1 MKTEYSVF
9 DAVKVTGIHRERIR
23 DWMNRGYIKPSIQV
37 SKGKGTRALFDI
49 YDLMVMALFAKM
61 IDCGIPREWAG
72 RHFLAAYR
80 ADTLRVHPIK
90 YYKDMIAPRYLLF
103 FRANGEVMATEYE
116 TVKKRGE
123 LIRRGSLADDVVGI
137 NEAMLFTLI
146 IRKAE
151 ALAE

>member
-1 MKTEYSVF
+1 
-9 DAVKVTGIHRERIR
+9 
-23 DWMNRGYIKPSIQV
+23 
-37 SKGKGTRALFDI
+37 
-49 YDLMVMALFAKM
+49 
-61 IDCGIPREWAG
+61 
-72 RHFLAAYR
+72 
-80 ADTLRVHPIK
+80 
-90 YYKDMIAPRYLLF
+90 MIAPRYLLF

-116 TVKKRGE
+116 TVKKCGE